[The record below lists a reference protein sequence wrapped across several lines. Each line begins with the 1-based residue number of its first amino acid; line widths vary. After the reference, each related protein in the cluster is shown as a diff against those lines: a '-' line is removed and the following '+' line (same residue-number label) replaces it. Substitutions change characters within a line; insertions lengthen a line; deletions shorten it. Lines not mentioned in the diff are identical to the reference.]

1 MNIIVVGAGKIGS
14 ALAGYLSREGH
25 DITVIDINPERVS
38 YISTT
43 LDVMTVCASADID
56 SLRLAGAES
65 ADLVIAATNSDEANI
80 LCCLVARKLGV
91 ANTVARVREEN
102 RYREVLF
109 LEKEL
114 GISRVINPELAC
126 ANEIGR
132 VLRFPS
138 ATNVDSF
145 AGDRAELVEF
155 RLRQGNPL
163 IGTTISDYHGSFG
176 NGTLVAAVSRDGKAS
191 IPKANLRFRE
201 GDSVLVVGAPRNIS
215 QLFKKLAIFRERAR
229 DVLIVGGGRI
239 GLYLA
244 RELLS
249 TGIDVTLIESN
260 RKLAEEIKDLLP
272 RVEVICDDGTLP
284 SVLDEAGIERADA
297 FVALTGVDEINTIL
311 CSYAQSRGVGKV
323 VAKVSESHFVDMAT
337 SFGLDAPIQPQ
348 VIIAEQVLQ
357 HVRGMENSS
366 DASGVHLL
374 RRVMD
379 EQLEIIEFVA
389 KAGSPCL
396 GVPLADL
403 ELRDETL
410 VAAIIRMGACIIPN
424 GTNVIQAG
432 DRVLAVT
439 TRPGMKCLE
448 DILRG

>member
-25 DITVIDINPERVS
+25 QVTVVERNPERVS
-38 YISTT
+38 RLSTS
-43 LDVMTVCASADID
+43 LDIMTVCESADID
-56 SLRLAGAES
+56 SLKLAGAES
-65 ADLVIAATNSDEANI
+65 ADLLIAATNSDESNI
-80 LCCLVARKLGV
+80 LCCLVGRKLGIQ
-91 ANTVARVREEN
+91 NTVARVREDSH
-102 RYREVLF
+102 YREVLF

-114 GISRVINPELAC
+114 GISLVINPEMAC

-138 ATNVDSF
+138 ATKVDQF

-155 RLRQGNPL
+155 RLKANNPL
-163 IGTTISDYHGSFG
+163 CGTSITEFHRSFG
-176 NGTLVAAVSRDGKAS
+176 NGTLVAGITRNGETF
-191 IPKANLRFRE
+191 IPSANLRFRE
-201 GDSVLVVGAPRNIS
+201 GDSVLAVGSPRNIS
-215 QLFKKLAIFRERAR
+215 QLFKKLAIFKERAR

-244 RELLS
+244 RELIS

-260 RKLAEEIKDLLP
+260 RELAEEIKDALP

-284 SVLDEAGIERADA
+284 SVLDEAGIGSVDA

-311 CSYAQSRGVGKV
+311 CTYAQSRGVGKV

-337 SFGLDAPIQPQ
+337 TFGLDAPIQPQ
-348 VIIAEQVLQ
+348 VIIAEQVMQ
-357 HVRGMENSS
+357 HVRGMENSGE
-366 DASGVHLL
+366 DSGVHLL

-379 EQLEIIEFVA
+379 EQLEMIEFVA

-396 GVPLADL
+396 GIPLADL
-403 ELRDETL
+403 ELRDATL
-410 VAAIIRMGACIIPN
+410 VAAIIRMGSCIIPN
-424 GTNVIQAG
+424 GKNTIQAG

-439 TRPGMKCLE
+439 SRPGMKCLE

>member
-80 LCCLVARKLGV
+80 LCCLVARKMGV
-91 ANTVARVREEN
+91 ANTVARVRQEN
-102 RYREVLF
+102 RFREVLF

-114 GISRVINPELAC
+114 GISLVINPDLAC

-138 ATNVDSF
+138 ATKVDSF

-155 RLRQGNPL
+155 RLKPGNAL
-163 IGTTISDYHGSFG
+163 IGTSITSYHRTFG
-176 NGTLVAAVSRDGKAS
+176 NGTLVAAVSRGGEAF
-191 IPKANLRFRE
+191 IPKASFRFKE
-201 GDSVLVVGAPRNIS
+201 GDSVLIVGAPLKIS
-215 QLFKKLAIFRERAR
+215 DLFKKLAIFKERAH
-229 DVLIVGGGRI
+229 DVMIVGGGRI

-244 RELLS
+244 RELIA

-260 RKLAEEIKDLLP
+260 RTLAEEIKDLLP
-272 RVEVICDDGTLP
+272 RVEVICNDGTLP
-284 SVLDEAGIERADA
+284 STLEEAGIESVDA

-311 CSYAQSRGVGKV
+311 CSYAQSRGVGKAI
-323 VAKVSESHFVDMAT
+323 AKVSESHFVDMAT
-337 SFGLDAPIQPQ
+337 SFGLDAPVQPQ
-348 VIIAEQVLQ
+348 VIIAEHVLQ
-357 HVRGMENSS
+357 HVRGMENSA
-366 DASGVHLL
+366 DTSGVHLL

-379 EQLEIIEFVA
+379 EQLEIIEFIA
-389 KAGSPCL
+389 KSGSPCL
-396 GVPLADL
+396 GAHLSDL

-410 VAAIIRMGACIIPN
+410 VAAIIRMGACVIPN
-424 GTNVIQAG
+424 GSNTIQAG

>member
-132 VLRFPS
+132 VLRLPS

-155 RLRQGNPL
+155 KLKPGNPL
-163 IGTTISDYHGSFG
+163 IGTTISAYHGSFG
-176 NGTLVAAVSRDGKAS
+176 NGTLVAAVSRGGKAS
-191 IPKANLRFRE
+191 IPKASLRFQD
-201 GDSVLVVGAPRNIS
+201 GDSVLVVGAPHNVS
-215 QLFKKLAIFRERAR
+215 QLFKKLAIFKERAR

-249 TGIDVTLIESN
+249 TGIDVTVIESN

-284 SVLDEAGIERADA
+284 SVLDEAGIEKADA

-311 CSYAQSRGVGKV
+311 CSYAQSRGVGKAI
-323 VAKVSESHFVDMAT
+323 AKVSESHFVDMAT

-357 HVRGMENSS
+357 HVRGMENSA

-403 ELRDETL
+403 ELRYETL

-424 GTNVIQAG
+424 GANVIQAG